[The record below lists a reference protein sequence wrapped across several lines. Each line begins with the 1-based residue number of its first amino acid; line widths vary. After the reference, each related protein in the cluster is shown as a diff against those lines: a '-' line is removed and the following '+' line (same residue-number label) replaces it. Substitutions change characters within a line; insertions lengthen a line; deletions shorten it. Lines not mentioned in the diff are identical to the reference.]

1 MTTEFN
7 FLTGDTVALSVRGAK
22 GFCYPNFDKPIR
34 LDENCCGLPMAW
46 LSYQGF
52 SAISVPTSAVSSSFV
67 PEDNK
72 PYVVVWASGKLM
84 AARQQDMD

>member
-7 FLTGDTVALSVRGAK
+7 FLTGDTVALSVKGAK

-46 LSYQGF
+46 MSYQGF
-52 SAISVPTSAVSSSFV
+52 SAVSVPVSAVSSNFT
-67 PEDNK
+67 PEENK
-72 PYVVVWASGKLM
+72 PYVVVWVSDKLM
-84 AARQQDMD
+84 TERQHGLD